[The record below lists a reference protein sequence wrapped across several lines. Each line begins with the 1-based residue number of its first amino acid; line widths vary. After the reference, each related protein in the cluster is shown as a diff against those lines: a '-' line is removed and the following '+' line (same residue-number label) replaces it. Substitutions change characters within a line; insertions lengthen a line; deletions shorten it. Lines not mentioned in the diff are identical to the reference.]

1 VTTERITSPPHAS
14 TASLVNEAAG
24 QISTL
29 VHDELTLAKL
39 EMQTKAKQM
48 GLGSALLGGALL
60 LSRVGLLLGW
70 ALLVVALANVWPLW
84 LAVFVPMVA
93 AFAVAGLL
101 ALLGKARLKRAVP
114 PVPTQ
119 ATDSVAT
126 DLRAARDALHDG
138 RQS

>member
-1 VTTERITSPPHAS
+1 
-14 TASLVNEAAG
+14 
-24 QISTL
+24 
-29 VHDELTLAKL
+29 
-39 EMQTKAKQM
+39 
-48 GLGSALLGGALL
+48 
-60 LSRVGLLLGW
+60 
-70 ALLVVALANVWPLW
+70 VWPLW